1 MFVRQSKYDAAQ
13 TLLAAW
19 QHAYNEKVR
28 EWNNLVAK
36 INAKGG
42 MEFLNNATLKGSSQ
56 FTEDELKTL
65 RRLCHPDKHDSSKS
79 SNELSAKI
87 NNLLSK

>member
-1 MFVRQSKYDAAQ
+1 MFVRQSKYDE
-13 TLLAAW
+13 L
-19 QHAYNEKVR
+19 KVELYATQYALNAKIE
-28 EWNNLVAK
+28 EWNNLVVK

-65 RRLCHPDKHDSSKS
+65 RRLCHPDRHDSSKS

-87 NNLLSK
+87 NNILSK

>member
-1 MFVRQSKYDAAQ
+1 MLVRQSKYDELKVQLYATQYALNSKVEQ
-13 TLLAAW
+13 W
-19 QHAYNEKVR
+19 NE
-28 EWNNLVAK
+28 LVSR

-42 MEFLNNATLKGSSQ
+42 ENFLQNGSVKGSSQ
-56 FTEDELKTL
+56 FTEDELKAL
-65 RRLCHPDKHDSSKS
+65 RRLCHPDRHGSSKS

>member
-1 MFVRQSKYDAAQ
+1 MFVRQSKYD
-13 TLLAAW
+13 
-19 QHAYNEKVR
+19 EIKV
-28 EWNNLVAK
+28 ELYATQYAL
-36 INAKGG
+36 NAKVEQWNKLVTRINNKGG
-42 MEFLNNATLKGSSQ
+42 ENFLQNGSVKGSSQ

>member
-1 MFVRQSKYDAAQ
+1 MFVRQSKYNQLKIDC
-13 TLLAAW
+13 LAW
-19 QHAYNEKVR
+19 KYAYNQKVE
-28 EWNNLVAK
+28 EWNKLVAQ
-36 INAKGG
+36 INLKGG
-42 MEFLNNATLKGSSQ
+42 WSFLNNATLKGYSQ